1 MLETLFSGD
10 FERYF
15 AEAGVGAPLWLF
27 VHVPKTAGSSLETD
41 LASFLLP
48 YANIEIDYTDT
59 SKPYQVLFDE
69 AVQRFIDR
77 HREVPYSLAAGHVVA
92 RHTEMLRHAIPELR
106 CFSMLRN
113 PIARII
119 SDYRYQRSPM
129 NLARESFIRTT
140 PNFAAYVARKHV
152 HNKMAIALVP
162 RPIVDACDI
171 NAAVR
176 HVMENYAFIGLQ
188 EMYPLCLRAL
198 TTLMG
203 NPRTP
208 EARVRV
214 NSDSKD
220 RVELVPEEEAELRR
234 LNSVDFAL
242 FEALMARW
250 RPIRE
255 DLRDYLT
262 KHAKP
267 KPVPRPATAA

>member
-1 MLETLFSGD
+1 VLETLFAGD
-10 FERYF
+10 FDRYF
-15 AEAGVGAPLWLF
+15 AEAGKGAPLWLF

-41 LASFLLP
+41 LCSFLTP

-69 AVQRFIDR
+69 AVQRFIAR
-77 HREVPYSLAAGHVVA
+77 HREVPYSFAAGHIVA
-92 RHTEMLRHAIPELR
+92 RHTDMMRQAIPELR

-140 PNFAAYVARKHV
+140 PNFNAYVARKHV
-152 HNKMAIALVP
+152 HNKSAIALVP
-162 RPIVDACDI
+162 RQLVDTSDI
-171 NAAVR
+171 QGAVR
-176 HVMENYAFIGLQ
+176 YVMENYTFIGLQ

-220 RVELVPEEEAELRR
+220 RVELLPEEDAELRR
-234 LNSVDFAL
+234 LNAVDYGL
-242 FEALMARW
+242 FEAFMAKW

-255 DLRDYLT
+255 DLRAYLAV
-262 KHAKP
+262 HGKP